1 MSLKLSPFPLHF
13 KLSKEERIKYT
24 FLFYLNTFNNHLLI
38 LPKNKQNHILIHP
51 NLITFAPVSFRKKIV
66 GLIIG
71 FITILLSTSCG
82 SYKKVVYFQGE
93 DSDSI
98 VSPNTYTPV
107 FKKDDYITVT
117 VSADDPETAVPFNYP
132 TQAGGG
138 MQQQMMQ
145 GGRGGVGPPNI
156 GGYLVDE
163 EGYIELPII
172 GKIEAAGKSRTELK
186 EELKSIYKQY
196 LSSPTVDI
204 MIRNFKITVLGDI
217 GGGIIQVTTDRITIL
232 EAIGAAGD
240 LPITGKRKNI
250 LVIRERDGIKQEYRV
265 DITSK
270 DIFNSPVYYL
280 EQNDIIYVEPNAV
293 ARAGNAYWLNVLPSV
308 LSLGSFVFTTI
319 LLITN

>member
-1 MSLKLSPFPLHF
+1 
-13 KLSKEERIKYT
+13 
-24 FLFYLNTFNNHLLI
+24 
-38 LPKNKQNHILIHP
+38 
-51 NLITFAPVSFRKKIV
+51 
-66 GLIIG
+66 
-71 FITILLSTSCG
+71 
-82 SYKKVVYFQGE
+82 VVYFQGE

-107 FKKDDYITVT
+107 FKKDDYITIT

-138 MQQQMMQ
+138 MQQRMMQ
-145 GGRGGVGPPNI
+145 GGGGVGPPNI
-156 GGYLVDE
+156 GGYLVDHD
-163 EGYIELPII
+163 GYVELPII
-172 GKIEAAGKSRTELK
+172 GRIKAAGKSRAEFIQELK
-186 EELKSIYKQY
+186 TIYKQY
-196 LSSPTVDI
+196 LSNPTVDI